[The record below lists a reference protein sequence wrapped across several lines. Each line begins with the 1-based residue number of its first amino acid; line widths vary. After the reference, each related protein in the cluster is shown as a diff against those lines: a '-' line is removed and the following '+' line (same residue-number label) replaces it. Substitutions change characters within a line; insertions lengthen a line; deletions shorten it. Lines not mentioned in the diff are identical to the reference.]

1 MLLSDRMLIR
11 APLPWDFIVIL
22 IVLAVIVPWRGA
34 VRVRALMRRES
45 LSSVDRLTLYA
56 STIAFQWLATAIIL
70 WRANVHGY
78 RLADLG
84 LALPSPWLAA
94 IVAIALSA
102 LITFNQ
108 AVSIRR
114 LATLPSERQGFM
126 RSLTLK
132 LMPQNAP
139 ERLAFFALVTTV
151 ALCEEIIYRGFI
163 QRLFFN
169 LSGGATMIAILGAA
183 VFFSLA
189 HLYQGRRGLIVTFF
203 AGAIFSAVRAW
214 TGTLIPTMAAHFV
227 ADLSVGLLAPKLLT
241 QRALPGTTSVPASAD
256 SNP

>member
-1 MLLSDRMLIR
+1 MLP
-11 APLPWDFIVIL
+11 AKLPWDFILIL
-22 IVLAVIVPWRGA
+22 IVLAIVVPWRGA
-34 VRVRALMRRES
+34 VRVRALMRRDS
-45 LSSVDRLTLYA
+45 LTSVDRIALYA

-70 WRANVHGY
+70 WRATAHGY

-84 LALPSPWLAA
+84 LALPSPWLT
-94 IVAIALSA
+94 VTVGVTLSA

-108 AVSIRR
+108 AASIRR
-114 LATLPSERQGFM
+114 LASLPSEKQGFM
-126 RSLTLK
+126 RALTLK

-151 ALCEEIIYRGFI
+151 ALCEELIYRGFI
-163 QRLFFN
+163 QRLFLN
-169 LSGGATMIAILGAA
+169 VSNGSLAIAILGAA

-189 HLYQGRRGLIVTFF
+189 HLYQGRRGLVVTFL

-227 ADLSVGLLAPKLLT
+227 ADLSVGLLAPKLLKP
-241 QRALPGTTSVPASAD
+241 RELPSAGPIPASAD
-256 SNP
+256 SNS

>member
-1 MLLSDRMLIR
+1 MVR
-11 APLPWDFIVIL
+11 AQLPWEFVAIL

-45 LSSVDRLTLYA
+45 LTSVDRLTLYA

-70 WRANVHGY
+70 WRAIANGY

-84 LALPSPWLAA
+84 LALPSPWLTA
-94 IVAIALSA
+94 IVGVGLSA

-108 AVSIRR
+108 AASIRR
-114 LATLPSERQGFM
+114 LASLPDEKQGFM
-126 RSLTLK
+126 RALTLK

-169 LSGGATMIAILGAA
+169 LSRGSLAIAILGAA

-189 HLYQGRRGLIVTFF
+189 HLYQGRRGLVVTFF

-214 TGTLIPTMAAHFV
+214 TGSLIPTMAAHFV
-227 ADLSVGLLAPKLLT
+227 ADLSVGLLAPKLLA
-241 QRALPGTTSVPASAD
+241 RRSISAPDSLSADAD
-256 SNP
+256 SNL